1 MGVQELRRLY
11 ESLFVSNTR
20 LSAIAF
26 RRAIRK
32 DVKASE
38 PKTLAELRLI
48 KTDNLYQS
56 MLDRYQ
62 KNGIKFGNN
71 IYNDLRIQLQNKKR
85 FNPLFSREWAKFV
98 NDVYA
103 TELIRKIVSVRQTIV
118 EEIER
123 EVNNAIE
130 QGDDMI
136 GLTQTIEKVVNS
148 NEFYMWQAERI
159 ARTEVGSAMNTATQ
173 KAVDE
178 LGVSVKKRWISS
190 LDGRERPSHRQ
201 TNGETVGEKERFSNG
216 LLRPHDPSAPASEV
230 INCRCV
236 LQYIPL

>member
-20 LSAIAF
+20 LSAIEF

-38 PKTLAELRLI
+38 PKTLAELRFI

-56 MLDRYQ
+56 MLNRYQ
-62 KNGIKFGNN
+62 KNGIKFGNT
-71 IYNDLRIQLQNKKR
+71 IYNDLRKQIENKKR

-103 TELIRKIVSVRQTIV
+103 RELIRRIVSVKQTIV

-130 QGDDMI
+130 EGEDVTSLSQNI
-136 GLTQTIEKVVNS
+136 NKVVNS
-148 NEFYMWQAERI
+148 NKFYMWQAERI
-159 ARTEVGSAMNTATQ
+159 SRTEVGSAMNTATQ

-178 LGVSVKKRWISS
+178 LGVPVKKRWVSS
-190 LDGRERPSHRQ
+190 LDGRERESHRRA
-201 TNGETVGEKERFSNG
+201 NGETVGQNETFSNG
-216 LLRPHDPSAPASEV
+216 LSRPHDPAAPAREV
-230 INCRCV
+230 VNCRCV
-236 LQYIPL
+236 LQYIPA